1 MKKKTI
7 QKIAKDVVQF
17 EINALKDLK
26 KNFGETFFKLVKLI
40 LNNKN
45 GKIITSGVG
54 KSGIIARKWA
64 STFSSTGTPSFFLD
78 ASNASH
84 GDLGQ
89 ITSKDVV
96 ILISNSGESE
106 IKEHNSVC
114 N

>member
-64 STFSSTGTPSFFLD
+64 STFSSTGTPSFFWML
-78 ASNASH
+78 
-84 GDLGQ
+84 LMQ
-89 ITSKDVV
+89 VMV
-96 ILISNSGESE
+96 IWVKLLQ
-106 IKEHNSVC
+106 KMWLFL
-114 N
+114 